1 MSCGQKKKDL
11 LFINGPPLWFLFL
24 SFLRIGST
32 AFGGFMAL
40 ISVVQDEIVERK
52 KLLTHNEMLD
62 GISLATILPGPI
74 AVNVVAYVS
83 YKLRGGPGALVSA
96 TGVILPSFILIVAL
110 SAAYFRWGQIPV
122 VNKLFLGFIPAVTA
136 IIVHAA
142 WGMARKT
149 ILGLPELIIAVTAC
163 LLLLY
168 KGGFFITL
176 SIIVSAGL
184 IGWLSFAA
192 FSNPSAGTNKN
203 KPARK
208 RKAVTLLALN
218 APLAAAPFLALNA
231 DLAVKLFLT
240 FAGMSVLL
248 FGGGFVFIPLIQ
260 QIVVQEQG
268 WLTRQEFI
276 DAIALGQITPG
287 PILISAAFIGYKLMG
302 LLGAAIAT
310 VAIFLPP
317 ALLMLASAHF
327 LMRARESKAVQA
339 VLRGIRPAVIGMIA
353 AAAWSIGITAVPNW
367 LSAVIFL
374 AALAALLRFRV
385 DVAWI
390 IPSAGLTGLLL
401 Y

>member
-1 MSCGQKKKDL
+1 MSRVPKNNDSSLTG
-11 LFINGPPLWFLFL
+11 GPSLWSLFL

-40 ISVVQDEIVERK
+40 ISVVQNEIVERK
-52 KLLTHNEMLD
+52 KLLAHSEMLD
-62 GISLATILPGPI
+62 GISLATILPGPV
-74 AVNVVAYVS
+74 AVNVVAYVG

-96 TGVILPSFILIVAL
+96 VGVILPSFVLMVAL
-110 SAAYFRWGQIPV
+110 SAAYFHWGQIPV

-142 WGMARKT
+142 WGMAHKT
-149 ILGLPELIIAVTAC
+149 ILGLPEFIIAVTAC

-168 KGGFFITL
+168 EGGFFITL

-184 IGWLSFAA
+184 IGWLSFAP
-192 FSNPSAGTNKN
+192 FWAGTK
-203 KPARK
+203 KPAQK
-208 RKAVTLLALN
+208 KKGVKLLALN
-218 APLAAAPFLALNA
+218 APLAAVPFLALNA
-231 DLAVKLFLT
+231 GLAAKLFLT

-287 PILISAAFIGYKLMG
+287 PILISAAFIGYKVMG
-302 LLGAAIAT
+302 FLGAAIAT

-317 ALLMLASAHF
+317 ALLMLVSAHF
-327 LMRARESKAVQA
+327 LMRARESTVVKA

-353 AAAWSIGITAVPNW
+353 AAAWSIGATAVPNW
-367 LSAVIFL
+367 LSAAIFL
-374 AALAALLRFRV
+374 AALTALFRLRV

-390 IPSAGLTGLLL
+390 IPSAGLAGLLL